1 MVMPEVPLPG
11 GWPPARRTRGRL
23 GVGHTA
29 APRPGSAPRESV
41 NSYSCILNT
50 CGTDTPDTLRE
61 TGTRILTSLC
71 EGGKGATEGS
81 ATGSLAVAG
90 VGAASFAEGLAAAA
104 GEEDSLITCR
114 LFSRVLIN
122 CAREGA
128 AAALAERRDEYLPS
142 PRGALSHRW
151 PRHQRAG
158 TGPAPASHSGAGA
171 ACLPREACKATDVS
185 KFSWALLFCCYPIIP
200 WGQCVIC

>member
-1 MVMPEVPLPG
+1 MPELPLPG
-11 GWPPARRTRGRL
+11 CWPLARCTRGRRE
-23 GVGHTA
+23 VGHTA
-29 APRPGSAPRESV
+29 APPPPRSTPCESV
-41 NSYSCILNT
+41 NSYSCIFNT

-61 TGTRILTSLC
+61 TGTGILTSLC

-81 ATGSLAVAG
+81 ATGSLAMDG
-90 VGAASFAEGLAAAA
+90 VGAASFAEGRATAAR
-104 GEEDSLITCR
+104 EEDSLITCR

-122 CAREGA
+122 CALEGA

-142 PRGALSHRW
+142 PRCALSHRW

-185 KFSWALLFCCYPIIP
+185 KSS
-200 WGQCVIC
+200 